1 MGDPADG
8 GAGGIRQ
15 RPPQRPP
22 WPQDEEEAM
31 WITVATPPFTDIER
45 FDEVVAHI
53 GQDPDGMLARY
64 AGATEDGSLR
74 VVSLWESKAHADR
87 FATERLGPAL
97 AAVLGPEPEG
107 ASLGTGID

>member
-1 MGDPADG
+1 
-8 GAGGIRQ
+8 
-15 RPPQRPP
+15 
-22 WPQDEEEAM
+22 M
-31 WITVATPPFTDIER
+31 WITIATPPFTSIEQ

-53 GQDPDGMLARY
+53 GDRPDGMLARY

-87 FATERLGPAL
+87 FVTERLGPAL

-107 ASLGTGID
+107 ATLGTGVEVSRATAPEAVR

>member
-1 MGDPADG
+1 
-8 GAGGIRQ
+8 
-15 RPPQRPP
+15 
-22 WPQDEEEAM
+22 M

-97 AAVLGPEPEG
+97 AAVLGPEPAG
-107 ASLGTGID
+107 APLGLGIDVSRTYAPEPVG